1 MPQNPL
7 FLAQS
12 RNIRGVIVPSYAAYS
27 LYTQNA
33 ELATIHCVQVE
44 TPMSINTVRVV
55 L

>member
-12 RNIRGVIVPSYAAYS
+12 RNIRGVIVPYYAAYS
-27 LYTQNA
+27 LYTEIG

-44 TPMSINTVRVV
+44 VPKVN
-55 L
+55 